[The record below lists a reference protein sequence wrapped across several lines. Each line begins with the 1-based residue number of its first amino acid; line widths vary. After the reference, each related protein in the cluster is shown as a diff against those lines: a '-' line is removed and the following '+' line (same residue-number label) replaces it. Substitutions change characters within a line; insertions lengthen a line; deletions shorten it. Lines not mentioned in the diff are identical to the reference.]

1 MPSTARRTGSSPFS
15 RNLLLVLL
23 LASAAI
29 AGWRW
34 IHVDEPPAS
43 PATTQA
49 ERKPAPQ
56 PVPTSGQPP
65 AVEAGSV
72 PKTASDEGT
81 DQDKQLPT
89 AFRASPSQRAED
101 ARRLREDT
109 DLAALASELME
120 RAKAGDQDAAQAM
133 VDLLRHCATA
143 NQYAAEDSDHW
154 AYLRVVAALGDAE
167 IQVIAE
173 AMRTE
178 QSRCSGLGASDSERM
193 YDQSFRWMAI
203 AARLGAPGSLVE
215 LPRQGLRTPES
226 RAAHARMQREAFL
239 QMFEDSPDP
248 DLLARHMNTLA
259 PVTGLRSEAFVLA
272 ACNFRPACAA
282 DPTGYPMHLIASG
295 TDTGR
300 WTEFMQLRMLTPRDR
315 MLVEGQA
322 RFILELW
329 NAGRYAD
336 LLAPQNALAPG
347 WK

>member
-1 MPSTARRTGSSPFS
+1 MLFS
-15 RNLLLVLL
+15 RRLLLILL
-23 LASAAI
+23 LMSAAI
-29 AGWRW
+29 AGWRRS
-34 IHVDEPPAS
+34 HVDEPP
-43 PATTQA
+43 PTTATTQA

-56 PVPTSGQPP
+56 PVPTSSQSP
-65 AVEAGSV
+65 ASVERSA
-72 PKTASDEGT
+72 PKTASDAAT
-81 DQDKQLPT
+81 NRDKQLPT

-109 DLAALASELME
+109 DLAVLASELLE
-120 RAKAGDQDAAQAM
+120 RAKAGDQDAAQA
-133 VDLLRHCATA
+133 VAELLRHCATA
-143 NQYAAEDSDHW
+143 YQYAEEDADDW
-154 AYLRVVAALGDAE
+154 AYLRLIAALGDSE
-167 IQVIAE
+167 IQAIAG
-173 AMRTE
+173 AMRDE
-178 QSRCSGLGASDSERM
+178 QSRCIGIGSIDSERM
-193 YDQSFRWMAI
+193 HDQSYRWMAI
-203 AARLGAPGSLVE
+203 AARLGAPGALVE
-215 LPRQGLRTPES
+215 VPRQDLRTPES
-226 RAAHARMQREAFL
+226 RAAHARTQREAFL

-295 TDTGR
+295 MDTGR
-300 WTEFMQLRMLTPRDR
+300 WTEFMQLRTLTPRDR